1 MQWNQRDR
9 VAESR
14 CGRLVA
20 VAVFGGLGVAASAHA
35 QVFFETHSF
44 NHHLDLPQPST
55 TYETTFA
62 LPRFD
67 TMGGTRE
74 LLGFFEAYDMSIDG
88 QGTMGPNNTADT
100 LHGQLRW
107 GVTWR
112 GVIDG
117 DGTPFFPAHDDF
129 GSNPLEIGG
138 AAGGWLA
145 PFEPEWPIGIGGGV
159 SLERLVDDPSKL
171 SALTGVGDLDLDS
184 IVRISDFMSE
194 PITSPRLP
202 DGAVYDPNLVSAEWT
217 SFDLFV
223 DIRYVY
229 QVVPAPGALG
239 WFALA
244 GLGVAHGRRRAPH
257 R

>member
-1 MQWNQRDR
+1 MQSKQRDR
-9 VAESR
+9 IAESR
-14 CGRLVA
+14 SARLVA
-20 VAVFGGLGVAASAHA
+20 VAVLGSLSVATSAHA

-74 LLGFFEAYDMSIDG
+74 LLGFFEAYDMSITG
-88 QGTMGPNNTADT
+88 QDTIGPNNTADT
-100 LHGQLRW
+100 VHGQLRW
-107 GVTWR
+107 GVTWH

-129 GSNPLEIGG
+129 VSGFVEIGG
-138 AAGGWLA
+138 ASGGWLA
-145 PFEPEWPIGIGGGV
+145 PFNQGGTSGAGGGV
-159 SLERLVDDPSKL
+159 GLERLVDDPSKL

-184 IVRISDFMSE
+184 IVQISDFMSE
-194 PITSPRLP
+194 PVTSPFLP
-202 DGAVYDPNLVSAEWT
+202 DGAMYDPNLVSIEWS
-217 SFDLFV
+217 SFDMSI

-244 GLGVAHGRRRAPH
+244 GLGVARRRRALV